1 MIKYPCCFLISA
13 GKTMPKLENKVV
25 LITGASSGFGEDAAV
40 MFAAEGCKVVLAA
53 RRIDRLQALSAK
65 IQDAGGEAL
74 AIPVDIVD
82 IAEVKNL
89 VQTTLDLYGQIDIL
103 FNNAGIGRVA
113 WFEDHAWNRDIN
125 TLMQVNLVGL
135 MQVTHEVLPH
145 MLARGE
151 GHIINMVSVAGLI
164 APPLIAS
171 YSASKFGVRGFTD
184 VLRREVAPFGIK
196 VSGIYPGPASTEF
209 GSHVGKN
216 EAYKVFRSNFRVH
229 MTSEYVARR
238 VLDVA
243 KRPRRSLVIPW
254 WFRIIHIFET
264 LFPAV
269 MDWAYFYLVKK
280 YRNLDKENK

>member
-1 MIKYPCCFLISA
+1 MS
-13 GKTMPKLENKVV
+13 KLENKVV
-25 LITGASSGFGEDAAV
+25 LITGASSGFGEDAAL

-53 RRIDRLQALSAK
+53 RRIDRLQALAAK
-65 IQDAGGEAL
+65 IQDTGGEAL

-82 IAEVKNL
+82 VAEVKNL
-89 VQTTLDLYGQIDIL
+89 VETTLDLYGQIDIL

-113 WFEDHAWNRDIN
+113 WFEDHSWDRDIN
-125 TLMQVNLVGL
+125 TLIQVNLIGL

-151 GHIINMVSVAGLI
+151 GHIINMASVAGLM

-184 VLRREVAPFGIK
+184 VLRREVAPFGVK

-209 GSHVGKN
+209 GQHVGKN
-216 EAYKVFRSNFRVH
+216 QAYRKFRSGFRVH

-238 VLDVA
+238 VVNVA
-243 KRPRRSLVIPW
+243 KRPRRSLIIPW
-254 WFRIIHIFET
+254 WFRIVYVFDM
-264 LFPAV
+264 LFPTI
-269 MDWAYFYLVKK
+269 MDWLYFHYVKK